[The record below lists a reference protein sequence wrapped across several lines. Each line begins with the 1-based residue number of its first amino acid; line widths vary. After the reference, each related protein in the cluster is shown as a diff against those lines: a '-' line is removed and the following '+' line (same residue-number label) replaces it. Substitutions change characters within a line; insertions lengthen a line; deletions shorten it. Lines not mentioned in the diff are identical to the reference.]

1 MTPPNSPPPGDDSVT
16 RREALGILGVAGIAA
31 LSGSPIIRSASGS
44 DMAAGVAN
52 VGIADD
58 LSSLACVVTPAQ
70 TEGPYFVEEK
80 LERADLRLDP
90 TTGVAKPGVP
100 LRLRLDV
107 ARVDGSSCA
116 PVTGAVVDIWQCDA
130 LGIYSD
136 VKDFQGLF
144 DTRGQKFL
152 RGHQITDKRG
162 AVEFTTIYPG
172 WYSGRAVHVHFK
184 IRVPSGQS
192 RAYEFTSQLY
202 FDEATTDV
210 VHARPPYATKP
221 RRDTLNANDRT
232 FAGGG
237 PRGGARAN
245 GAKDGSQLIL
255 TLDRDG
261 DGYAGRLAVG
271 LRMG

>member
-1 MTPPNSPPPGDDSVT
+1 MTPPKSHPPGDDAVT
-16 RREALGILGVAGIAA
+16 RREALGLLGVAGIVA
-31 LSGSPIIRSASGS
+31 LSGSTIIHSASGS
-44 DMAAGVAN
+44 DAAAGVAGG
-52 VGIADD
+52 GIATD

-70 TEGPYFVEEK
+70 TEGPYFVDEK

-90 TTGVAKPGVP
+90 TTGTAKPGVP
-100 LRLRLDV
+100 LRIRLDV
-107 ARVDGSSCA
+107 ARVDGNSCA
-116 PVTGAVVDIWQCDA
+116 PVAGALVDIWQCDA

-152 RGHQITDKRG
+152 RGYQVTDKRG
-162 AVEFTTIYPG
+162 AVDFTTIYPG

-192 RAYEFTSQLY
+192 RAHEFTSQLY

-221 RRDTLNANDRT
+221 RRDTLNVNDRT

-237 PRGGARAN
+237 PRGGGRTS
-245 GAKDGSQLIL
+245 GSLDGSQLIL
-255 TLDRDG
+255 TLARDG